1 MIIYEPKGRARE
13 YSPLALN
20 VYNGCDHGCLYCYVP
35 RVLRRDRE
43 EFARDVMPKKG
54 ILEAV
59 QKEAP
64 RRFGTADQVLLSFTG
79 DPYCRKDDDYRMTR
93 AILKVLLENRIPVAI
108 LTKGGTRCLQ
118 DLDVFKKFGRH
129 IKVGATL
136 TFKKKKDEEK
146 HEPDAAPCAVRL
158 QALHTLHTYKVKTWV
173 SFEPVIRPDQTL
185 SLLEE
190 TLPYVD
196 QYKIGKINQYLG
208 LDKKIEWEPFLRTAI
223 GILRS
228 AGKPFYVKE
237 DLRDIC
243 PKVRL
248 TTDERDMN
256 RLQVPGFDGPA
267 AAAGQSDLFS

>member
-20 VYNGCDHGCLYCYVP
+20 VYSGCDHGCLYCYVP
-35 RVLRRDRE
+35 RVLKRDRE
-43 EFARDVMPKKG
+43 EFHKDVTPRKG

-59 QKEAP
+59 EKEAP
-64 RRFGTADQVLLSFTG
+64 RRSGTKDQVLLSFTG
-79 DPYCRKDDDYRMTR
+79 DPYCRKEKRYRMTR
-93 AILKVLLENRIPVAI
+93 AILKVLVENRIPVAI
-108 LTKGGTRCLQ
+108 LTKGGTRCLE

-136 TFKKKKDEEK
+136 TFRQELDSGKY
-146 HEPDAAPCAVRL
+146 EPDAAPPSDRL
-158 QALHTLHTYKVKTWV
+158 RALKILHVYKVKTWV
-173 SFEPVIRPDQTL
+173 SFEPVIDTGQTL
-185 SLLEE
+185 ALLEE

-208 LDKKIEWEPFLRTAI
+208 LDKKIEWEPFLRAAI
-223 GILRS
+223 GVLWS

-243 PKVRL
+243 PKVQL
-248 TTDERDMN
+248 TAEEKDMN

-267 AAAGQSDLFS
+267 TAAGQSDLFS